1 MGEKAKGGKKN
12 RKMGR
17 NKLKCAAYR
26 AREPQILKEREKR
39 HARHMAKLAAY
50 GMRRAERDAAATKQA
65 A

>member
-26 AREPQILKEREKR
+26 AREPQILKARQKR
-39 HARHMAKLAAY
+39 HARHMEKLAAY
-50 GMRRAERDAAATKQA
+50 GERRAARDAAARSA